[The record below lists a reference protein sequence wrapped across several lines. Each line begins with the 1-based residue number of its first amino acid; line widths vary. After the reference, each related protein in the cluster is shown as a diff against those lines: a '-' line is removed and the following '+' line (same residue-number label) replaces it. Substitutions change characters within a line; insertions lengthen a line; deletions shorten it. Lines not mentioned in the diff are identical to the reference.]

1 LAKLKNVILN
11 TVQSLL
17 QHTVLDRVDAR
28 ILLHYVCQKHLS
40 WSREMLIA
48 HDQDPLPDTLVQDWL
63 LLEKERKNG
72 KPIAYLINKREF
84 HQIELYVNEH
94 VLIPRPDTEILVEAA
109 IELISNRLRSSS
121 YSQENPLRVI
131 DLGTGSGA
139 IILAIANHFKN
150 YGLEG
155 SLELTGT
162 DISQEALQVAMQN
175 RQQLDLPFVK
185 LIQSDWFSETI
196 SDRFDLILSNPPY
209 IAANDHHLIEGD
221 LRFEPTLALSD
232 DADGLTSYRRII
244 EDSVHYLLPDGF
256 VIVEHGYQQGSE
268 VRNLFLKQGYSHV
281 ETKEDLSGNERI
293 TMGQFL
299 V

>member
-1 LAKLKNVILN
+1 VE

-17 QHTVLDRVDAR
+17 QKTILDRIDAR
-28 ILLHYVCQKHLS
+28 ILLHHVCQKHLS

-48 HDQDPLPDTLVQDWL
+48 HDQDLLPVGLVQDWL
-63 LLEKERKNG
+63 LLEKERING
-72 KPIAYLINKREF
+72 RPIAYLINKREF
-84 HQIELYVNEH
+84 HQIDLYVNEH

-109 IELISNRLRSSS
+109 IEIIGNRLHTFS
-121 YSQENPLRVI
+121 YSKDKPLQVI

-139 IILAIANHFKN
+139 IILSIANHFKSH
-150 YGLEG
+150 GLKG

-162 DISQEALQVAMQN
+162 DISQEALQVAMHN
-175 RQQLDLPFVK
+175 RQLLELPFVK
-185 LIQSDWFSETI
+185 LIQSDWFSAT
-196 SDRFDLILSNPPY
+196 SLNRFDLILSNPPY
-209 IAANDHHLIEGD
+209 ISANDHHLLEGD

-232 DADGLTSYRRII
+232 GADGLTAYRRII
-244 EDSVHYLLPDGF
+244 QDSVHFLRPDGF
-256 VIVEHGYQQGSE
+256 VMFEHGYQQGPE

>member
-1 LAKLKNVILN
+1 VE

-17 QHTVLDRVDAR
+17 QKTILDRIDAR
-28 ILLHYVCQKHLS
+28 ILLHHVCQKHLS
-40 WSREMLIA
+40 WSREMLIT
-48 HDQDPLPDTLVQDWL
+48 HDQDLLPVGLVQDWL
-63 LLEKERKNG
+63 LLEKERING
-72 KPIAYLINKREF
+72 RPIAYLINKREF

-109 IELISNRLRSSS
+109 IEIIGNRLRTCS
-121 YSQENPLRVI
+121 YSKDNPLQVV

-139 IILAIANHFKN
+139 IVLSIAHHFKSH
-150 YGLEG
+150 GLEG

-162 DISQEALQVAMQN
+162 DISQEALQVAMHN
-175 RQQLDLPFVK
+175 RLRLGLAFVK
-185 LIQSDWFSETI
+185 LIQSDWFSATV
-196 SDRFDLILSNPPY
+196 SNRFDLILSNPPY
-209 IAANDHHLIEGD
+209 IAANDHHLLEGD
-221 LRFEPTLALSD
+221 LRFEPSLALSD
-232 DADGLTSYRRII
+232 GANGLTAYLRII
-244 EDSVHYLLPDGF
+244 QDSVHFLRPDGF
-256 VIVEHGYQQGSE
+256 VMFEHGYQQGPE

>member
-1 LAKLKNVILN
+1 LN

-17 QHTVLDRVDAR
+17 QQTVLDRVDSR
-28 ILLHYVCQKHLS
+28 ILLHHVCQKHLS

-48 HDQDPLPDTLVQDWL
+48 HDQDPLPDELVQDWL
-63 LLEKERKNG
+63 VLEKERQNG

-84 HQIELYVNEH
+84 HQIELYINEH
-94 VLIPRPDTEILVEAA
+94 VLIPRPDTEVLVEAA
-109 IELISNRLRSSS
+109 IEIIANRLQKLAHA
-121 YSQENPLRVI
+121 QEQTFKVI

-139 IILAIANHFKN
+139 IILSIANHFKN
-150 YGLEG
+150 YGLDG
-155 SLELTGT
+155 TLELTGT
-162 DISQEALQVAMQN
+162 DISQEALQVAMHN
-175 RQQLDLPFVK
+175 RQQLELPFVK
-185 LIQSDWFSETI
+185 LIQSDWFSAPL

-209 IAANDHHLIEGD
+209 IAANDHHLLEGD

-232 DADGLTSYRRII
+232 GADGLTAYRRII
-244 EDSVHYLLPDGF
+244 EDSVPFLRPDGF
-256 VIVEHGYQQGSE
+256 VMVEHGYQQGSD

>member
-1 LAKLKNVILN
+1 
-11 TVQSLL
+11 
-17 QHTVLDRVDAR
+17 
-28 ILLHYVCQKHLS
+28 
-40 WSREMLIA
+40 
-48 HDQDPLPDTLVQDWL
+48 
-63 LLEKERKNG
+63 
-72 KPIAYLINKREF
+72 
-84 HQIELYVNEH
+84 VNEH
-94 VLIPRPDTEILVEAA
+94 VLIPRPDTEILVDAA
-109 IELISNRLRSSS
+109 IAIITNRLRTTA
-121 YSQENPLRVI
+121 YSKENPLKVI

-139 IILAIANHFKN
+139 IVLSIAKHFKS

-162 DISQEALQVAMQN
+162 DISQEALQVAMHN
-175 RQQLDLPFVK
+175 RQQLELPFVH
-185 LIQSDWFSETI
+185 LIQSDWFSATI

-209 IAANDHHLIEGD
+209 IAANDHHLLEGD
-221 LRFEPTLALSD
+221 LRFEPILALSD

-244 EDSVHYLLPDGF
+244 ENSVHFLRPDGF
-256 VIVEHGYQQGSE
+256 VMVEHGYQQGPE

>member
-1 LAKLKNVILN
+1 VES
-11 TVQSLL
+11 VQSLL
-17 QHTVLDRVDAR
+17 QKTNLDRVDAR
-28 ILLHYVCQKHLS
+28 ILLHHVCQKYLA

-48 HDQDPLPDTLVQDWL
+48 HDQDPLPVELIRDWL
-63 LLEKERKNG
+63 FLEEERKNG

-109 IELISNRLRSSS
+109 IEIIGNRLRTFS
-121 YSQENPLRVI
+121 YSKDNPLQVV

-139 IILAIANHFKN
+139 IVLSIAHHFKSH
-150 YGLEG
+150 GLEG

-162 DISQEALQVAMQN
+162 DISQEALQVAMHN
-175 RQQLDLPFVK
+175 RLRLGLAFVK
-185 LIQSDWFSETI
+185 LIQSDWFSAPL

-209 IAANDHHLIEGD
+209 IAANDHHLLEGD
-221 LRFEPTLALSD
+221 LRFEPSLALSD
-232 DADGLTSYRRII
+232 GADGLTAYRRII
-244 EDSVHYLLPDGF
+244 EDSTHYLNPKGF
-256 VIVEHGYQQGSE
+256 VIVEHGYKQGSD
-268 VRNLFLKQGYSHV
+268 VRNLFTEQGYSHV

-299 V
+299 I

>member
-1 LAKLKNVILN
+1 LN

-17 QHTVLDRVDAR
+17 QQTVLDRVDAR
-28 ILLHYVCQKHLS
+28 ILLHHVCQKHLS

-48 HDQDPLPDTLVQDWL
+48 HDQDPLPDELVQDWL

-94 VLIPRPDTEILVEAA
+94 VLIPRPDTEVLVEAA
-109 IELISNRLRSSS
+109 IEIITNRLQKLAHT
-121 YSQENPLRVI
+121 QEQTFKVI

-155 SLELTGT
+155 SIELTGT
-162 DISQEALQVAMQN
+162 DISQEALQVAIHN
-175 RQQLDLPFVK
+175 RQQLDLAFVK
-185 LIQSDWFSETI
+185 LIQSDWFSATV
-196 SDRFDLILSNPPY
+196 SNRFDLILSNPPY
-209 IAANDHHLIEGD
+209 IAANDHHLLEGD

-232 DADGLTSYRRII
+232 GADGLTSYHRII
-244 EDSVHYLLPDGF
+244 QDSVHFLRPEGF
-256 VIVEHGYQQGSE
+256 VMVEHGYQQGPE
-268 VRNLFLKQGYSHV
+268 VRNLFLEQGYSHV

>member
-1 LAKLKNVILN
+1 
-11 TVQSLL
+11 
-17 QHTVLDRVDAR
+17 
-28 ILLHYVCQKHLS
+28 
-40 WSREMLIA
+40 MLIA

-63 LLEKERKNG
+63 LLEEERKNG

-94 VLIPRPDTEILVEAA
+94 VLIPRPDTEVLVEAA
-109 IELISNRLRSSS
+109 IEIIANRLQKLAHT
-121 YSQENPLRVI
+121 QEQTFKVI

-139 IILAIANHFKN
+139 IILSIANHFKN

-155 SLELTGT
+155 TLELTGT
-162 DISQEALQVAMQN
+162 DISQEALQVAMHN
-175 RQQLDLPFVK
+175 RHKLELPFVK
-185 LIQSDWFSETI
+185 LIQSDWFSEAI

-209 IAANDHHLIEGD
+209 IPANDHHLLEGD

-232 DADGLTSYRRII
+232 GADGLTAYRRII
-244 EDSVHYLLPDGF
+244 EDSVHFLRPDGF
-256 VIVEHGYQQGSE
+256 VLVEHGYQQGPE
-268 VRNLFLKQGYSHV
+268 VRNLFLEQGYSHV
-281 ETKEDLSGNERI
+281 ETKEALSGNERI